1 MFKKILIVLMVSCFL
16 LGMATKAEAENAKEE
31 AKKENPKDTITD
43 TLAQTENK
51 DENGYKIEVGKV
63 KLRGE
68 EKEEIRFISP
78 EGNVV
83 KTLEKYWYKENVKK
97 SGKQWTTE
105 VNHVAG
111 IPENKNAVLLWKGR
125 YSTDYDP
132 RGVEG
137 PHGRKHQY
145 TVEFLNKKGE
155 STFKKDFKAYPHGEL
170 TMPFWET
177 DISKDG
183 STFYV
188 FYEDS
193 LEIFHIEIYDA
204 TGKKLAEA
212 ESSDNFYGGMQMQIS
227 PDGKIFGARI
237 YKKGVGEC
245 LFFLD
250 VESGK
255 TKIVKAEGEVNG
267 KRWSARFILSSF
279 ADPNLPPKGKIW
291 LSVAMSPK
299 NKWFGY
305 LTFEEIPS
313 NLSALLGREK

>member
-1 MFKKILIVLMVSCFL
+1 MRKLLLIVLSVCLL
-16 LGMATKAEAENAKEE
+16 LGMATRKELENVKEGE
-31 AKKENPKDTITD
+31 TPKDTVTD
-43 TLAQTENK
+43 TLTKTQKEDK
-51 DENGYKIEVGKV
+51 NGYRIEVVGE
-63 KLRGE
+63 KLRGG
-68 EKEEIRFISP
+68 EKEDEIRFISP

-83 KTLEKYWYKENVKK
+83 KTIEKYWYKKNVRE
-97 SGKQWTTE
+97 SDQEWNTE
-105 VNHVAG
+105 INHVAG
-111 IPENKNAVLLWKGR
+111 IPEKKNTVLLWKGE

-132 RGVEG
+132 RGLEG
-137 PHGRKHQY
+137 PHGKKHQY
-145 TVEFLNKKGE
+145 TVELLNKKGE
-155 STFKKDFKAYPHGEL
+155 TAFRKKFTAYPHGQL

-193 LEIFHIEIYDA
+193 LEVFHIEIYDA

-212 ESSDNFYGGMQMQIS
+212 ESPDDFYGGMQMQIA

-237 YKKGVGEC
+237 YKKNVGEC

-250 VESGK
+250 VETGE
-255 TKIVKAEGEVNG
+255 TKIVKAEGEVKG
-267 KRWSARFILSSF
+267 EEWSARFILSSF

-291 LSVAMSPK
+291 LSVAVSPK

-305 LTFEEIPS
+305 LTFDEIPS
-313 NLSALLGREK
+313 DLTALFGGEK